1 MAATGVD
8 VDGVLDEHS
17 PLEEQLQAT
26 LSNVMPAYTFYPVTP
41 CRGR

>member
-8 VDGVLDEHS
+8 VNGVLDEHS

-26 LSNVMPAYTFYPVTP
+26 LNMMPATP
-41 CRGR
+41 GIL